1 VTPRRVRVRR
11 GVTRASSRRSE
22 VRSSFSFFFL
32 LFPSIVFDRPRAPPV
47 DEGTPR
53 RRGLF
58 FLIFYRTRTIFPLSR
73 AREVY
78 SIEDEGSTRAPRLVI
93 SHEGET
99 PIRYPASRERR
110 ERASA
115 TTSRR
120 ETPTRDAED
129 SSTCIHAYV
138 HRAIARRARAARSSS
153 DRSTVGQH
161 ARSRGR
167 DSTRIGRRARG

>member
-1 VTPRRVRVRR
+1 MTPRRVRVRR

-53 RRGLF
+53 RL
-58 FLIFYRTRTIFPLSR
+58 FLIFFIVLVLFSRCR
-73 AREVY
+73 ARER
-78 SIEDEGSTRAPRLVI
+78 SIRSRTRVRHEPRV
-93 SHEGET
+93 SSSPMGET

>member
-1 VTPRRVRVRR
+1 MTPRRVRVRR

-32 LFPSIVFDRPRAPPV
+32 LFPSIVRGHPP
-47 DEGTPR
+47 
-53 RRGLF
+53 
-58 FLIFYRTRTIFPLSR
+58 
-73 AREVY
+73 
-78 SIEDEGSTRAPRLVI
+78 STRAPPSTFFNFFIVLVLFSRCRARERSI
-93 SHEGET
+93 RSRTRVRHEPRVSSSPMGET